1 MREFTVIGNFKWAG
15 PGKIVSIVCY
25 LGYAQTG
32 EVPVVGHNS
41 ILPKEHGAKFF
52 NLPIVRYLNKEV
64 GAVATWD
71 SSIHDS
77 TCLNTVT
84 PGNILLK
91 LKEGFYAKLNATK
104 CLNLYISSMLNF
116 EFSLPKCKVFCTYTQ
131 GFLYSS

>member
-1 MREFTVIGNFKWAG
+1 MTSYFFQSGLAG
-15 PGKIVSIVCY
+15 KKCSIV
-25 LGYAQTG
+25 LLTGYAQTG
-32 EVPVVGHNS
+32 EIPVVGHNS

-84 PGNILLK
+84 PGKISPKPFRQVFSPIFDNPVTQCYKLMVFQLKTKVILQSSISKFLHQNVWF
-91 LKEGFYAKLNATK
+91 LFLN
-104 CLNLYISSMLNF
+104 
-116 EFSLPKCKVFCTYTQ
+116 
-131 GFLYSS
+131 